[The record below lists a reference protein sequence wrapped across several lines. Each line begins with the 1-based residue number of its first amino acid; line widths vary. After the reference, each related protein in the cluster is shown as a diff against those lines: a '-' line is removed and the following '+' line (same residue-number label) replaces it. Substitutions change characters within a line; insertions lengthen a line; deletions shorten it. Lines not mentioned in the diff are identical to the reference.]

1 MTGKGPNGCT
11 VALMTIPSYFPV
23 PPTVS
28 LVTFPSVVE
37 KYDNRLSPSRSMD
50 SQTLVPVFFPAR
62 DADIPMHRNVS
73 LSKRPPGGLLR
84 IEPVCSKLRA
94 VWVLENAIVLLV
106 PDQHAV

>member
-23 PPTVS
+23 PATVS
-28 LVTFPSVVE
+28 LVTFPSAVE
-37 KYDNRLSPSRSMD
+37 KYESRLSPSRSMP
-50 SQTLVPVFFPAR
+50 SQTVVPVFFPPR
-62 DADIPMHRNVS
+62 DAFIPTQRNVS
-73 LSKRPPGGLLR
+73 LSKSPPGGLLR

-94 VWVLENAIVLLV
+94 MWVLENAIVLLV